1 MAYLNNK
8 TDMLCITYEYIVYP
22 HVNSLDFI
30 HLVYVVL
37 TIRGGHRDRDR
48 SDRMVV
54 GFSSL
59 KFQIMTP
66 LMSRCPGH
74 NII

>member
-30 HLVYVVL
+30 HIVYVVL
-37 TIRGGHRDRDR
+37 TMR
-48 SDRMVV
+48 S
-54 GFSSL
+54 FLHS
-59 KFQIMTP
+59 
-66 LMSRCPGH
+66 
-74 NII
+74 